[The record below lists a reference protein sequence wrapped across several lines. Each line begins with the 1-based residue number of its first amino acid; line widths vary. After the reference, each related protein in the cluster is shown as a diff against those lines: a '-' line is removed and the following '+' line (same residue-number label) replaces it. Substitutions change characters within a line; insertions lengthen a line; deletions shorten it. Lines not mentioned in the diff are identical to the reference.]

1 MVMKWMLGAL
11 GLLGCVLPFAVQ
23 ADTIYMKDTNL
34 RIEGKILRETSD
46 YVLMMVFEDHG
57 QIRIPKDKIRKIE
70 YDIKTQLA
78 NLKDDDYAGHYKVA
92 LWAMDKGLY
101 NDVISILTLL
111 DGKEGV
117 GPDFSKVFGQ
127 SYDKTQQLDKALARY
142 NDYIKLHPD
151 DAEITARIAELTKLV
166 NPESASGPQP
176 AKNLDSGLAG
186 SGTWQDEK
194 WPDAIPCTCQM
205 TTDKD
210 GKNNI
215 TVQSAGGAKDKAAFT
230 RTGNLNLKESKEMV
244 FRICQNSATPINIA
258 IAMIDSKN
266 EFMESKQFRVPG
278 NTWSTLSLKLDEKSF
293 KSAANQWKH
302 VDALDNRDNVQRI
315 VFLVYERRPV
325 TLWIDGIFFK

>member
-1 MVMKWMLGAL
+1 MKSLLVAL
-11 GLLGCVLPFAVQ
+11 GLLGCVLPFAVR

-57 QIRIPKDKIRKIE
+57 QIRIPKEKIRKIE

-78 NLKDDDYAGHYKVA
+78 NLKDDDVAGHYKVA
-92 LWAMDKGLY
+92 VWAMDKGLY
-101 NDVISILTLL
+101 TDVISILTSLE
-111 DGKEGV
+111 GKDGV
-117 GPDFSKVFGQ
+117 GPEYSKVLAQ
-127 SYDKTQQLDKALARY
+127 AYDKTQQLDKALKCY
-142 NDYIKLHPD
+142 QDYDKLHPGEAD
-151 DAEITARIAELTKLV
+151 VTARIAELTKLV
-166 NPESASGPQP
+166 NPESASSPQP

-210 GKNNI
+210 GKKII
-215 TVQSAGGAKDKAAFT
+215 TVQSTGGTKDKAAFT
-230 RTGNLNLKESKEMV
+230 RTGNLNLKDSKEMV
-244 FRICQNSATPINIA
+244 FRICQNSAKPVQIA

-266 EFMESKQFRVPG
+266 EFMESRPLMVPG
-278 NTWSTLSLKLDEKSF
+278 NSWSTLTLKLDDKRF
-293 KSAANQWKH
+293 KSAANKWQF
-302 VDALDNRDNVQRI
+302 VDSLDNRDNVQRI
-315 VFLVYERRPV
+315 VFLVYDHRPV